1 MLTESTQ
8 VNTEEIEGI
17 QGSDTKALAS
27 NDLDEIDFAQLTGY
41 IDDAPSMDST
51 ELAEFASPEEH
62 RTSQTLI
69 SSPFSKVALVGGAG
83 LLGFAVVGI
92 FVNSIMSTNSKQ
104 ATAMVDK
111 DAKNLVASSSLDPK
125 DAELAKVKTD
135 LAMGSQISSKPK
147 SPNNLLSS
155 DLQKNGLEAK
165 DKAANSAVNS
175 ANPNLQPAVPPSQL
189 PPPPPSNLTA
199 VPVEPEPVRPPVRQ
213 VMSPSPVVVPAQNF
227 NSPVVQ
233 PTNSIEEWQ
242 RLASIGSYGS
252 VTSEARSVAG
262 FQNNQVVVPNNQV
275 VIPNSQVVIPN
286 NQVASTNPSPRV
298 EPPANSLTTYLA
310 RSQGSQARVPNNTLL
325 VGTTAKASIKTPVV
339 FAPTGNLSTGNGVP
353 KFIVTLDEPILTV
366 DGKAAIPAGALLIVT
381 VRPLDA
387 KSGLS
392 ELNVVSISINGR
404 EFTPPGNAITIRGAE
419 GGPLVADNYFDY
431 GSQIAG
437 MDLSTVLITAAA
449 EVGKLTNNPT
459 NISSVS
465 TVGGFSTSSASPPP
479 DFIGAAVS
487 GGLGYLSKAL
497 IARNTDST
505 KEFSTRPNVFYIAA
519 GKQVQVFINQT
530 TTF

>member
-8 VNTEEIEGI
+8 VKPEEAN
-17 QGSDTKALAS
+17 QGLENQAISST
-27 NDLDEIDFAQLTGY
+27 DLHEIDFAQLTGY
-41 IDDAPSMDST
+41 IDDEPSLDAT
-51 ELAEFASPEEH
+51 EIAEFESPEQH
-62 RTSQTLI
+62 RTSQTII

-83 LLGFAVVGI
+83 ILGFAVVGL

-104 ATAMVDK
+104 AVATVDK
-111 DAKNLVASSSLDPK
+111 DAKNLVAASSLDPK

-135 LAMGSQISSKPK
+135 LAMGSQVSGKPK
-147 SPNNLLSS
+147 NSSNLLSS
-155 DLQKNGLEAK
+155 DLQRNSLDPK
-165 DKAANSAVNS
+165 DKAATNSSVNP
-175 ANPNLQPAVPPSQL
+175 ANSNLQPVVPPSQL
-189 PPPPPSNLTA
+189 PPPPPSNLTT
-199 VPVEPEPVRPPVRQ
+199 VPIDPEPVRPPVRQ
-213 VMSPSPVVVPAQNF
+213 VMSPMPVMVSPQSF
-227 NSPVVQ
+227 NPIVQ
-233 PTNSIEEWQ
+233 STNSLEEWQ

-252 VTSEARSVAG
+252 VTSDSSRSVAG
-262 FQNNQVVVPNNQV
+262 ISNNQVVIPNNQVVVPNNQV
-275 VIPNSQVVIPN
+275 ASANPIPRIEQ
-286 NQVASTNPSPRV
+286 
-298 EPPANSLTTYLA
+298 PPNSLTNYLA
-310 RSQGSQARVPNNTLL
+310 RSQSSTQARIPNNTLSI
-325 VGTTAKASIKTPVV
+325 GTTAKASIKTPVV
-339 FAPTGNLSTGNGVP
+339 FAPTGNLASGNGVP
-353 KFIVTLDEPILTV
+353 KFIVNLDEPILTV
-366 DGKAAIPAGALLIVT
+366 DGRAVIPSGALLIVT

-392 ELNVVSISINGR
+392 ELDVVSISINGK
-404 EFTPPGNAITIRGAE
+404 EFTPPTNAITIRGAE

-459 NISSVS
+459 NTSSIS
-465 TVGGFSTSSASPPP
+465 TVGGFSTSTTTPTP

-497 IARNTDST
+497 IARNLDST
-505 KEFSTRPNVFYIAA
+505 KEFATRPNVFYMAA